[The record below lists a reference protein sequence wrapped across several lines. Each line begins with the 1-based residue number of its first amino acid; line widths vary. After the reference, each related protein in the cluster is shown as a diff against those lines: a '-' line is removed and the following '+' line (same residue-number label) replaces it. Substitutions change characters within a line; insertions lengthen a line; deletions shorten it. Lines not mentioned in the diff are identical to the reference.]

1 MFIDFYPNS
10 KSKCV
15 RAVILSFITMC
26 AGFDLAAETPA
37 VLSGTITHVRDGDT
51 FEVGGIPVRLAALDC
66 PENKTS
72 EGKQVTKY
80 AKRFEG
86 AKVVC
91 ELTGAMNYDRV
102 VGYCSV
108 NGDDYGLIMMQNT
121 SCKLW
126 KKYDVFNRYGE
137 ADDK

>member
-1 MFIDFYPNS
+1 MLGWPTFIYAAFI
-10 KSKCV
+10 
-15 RAVILSFITMC
+15 ATAALSIDQQTML
-26 AGFDLAAETPA
+26 F
-37 VLSGTITHVRDGDT
+37 GTITHVRDGDT

-66 PENKTS
+66 PENKTK

-91 ELTGAMNYDRV
+91 ELTGAMTYDRI

>member
-1 MFIDFYPNS
+1 MLGWPTFIYAAFI
-10 KSKCV
+10 
-15 RAVILSFITMC
+15 ATAALSIDQQTML
-26 AGFDLAAETPA
+26 F
-37 VLSGTITHVRDGDT
+37 GTITHVRDGDT

-66 PENKTS
+66 PENKTK

-91 ELTGAMNYDRV
+91 ELTGAMTYDRI

-108 NGDDYGLIMMQNT
+108 NGDDYGLFMMQNT
-121 SCKLW
+121 TGKLW
-126 KKYDVFNRYGE
+126 KKYDVFNRYG
-137 ADDK
+137 DGQ

>member
-1 MFIDFYPNS
+1 MLGWPTFIYAAFI
-10 KSKCV
+10 
-15 RAVILSFITMC
+15 ATAALSIDQQTM
-26 AGFDLAAETPA
+26 
-37 VLSGTITHVRDGDT
+37 LSGTITHVRDGDT

-66 PENKTS
+66 PENKTK

-91 ELTGAMNYDRV
+91 ELTGAMTYDRV

-108 NGDDYGLIMMQNT
+108 NGDDYGLFMMQNT
-121 SCKLW
+121 TCKLW
-126 KKYDVFNRYGE
+126 KKYDVFNRYG
-137 ADDK
+137 DGQ

>member
-1 MFIDFYPNS
+1 MLGGITFI
-10 KSKCV
+10 V
-15 RAVILSFITMC
+15 ATFIATVSGS
-26 AGFDLAAETPA
+26 ADQQTL
-37 VLSGTITHVRDGDT
+37 LSGTITHVRDGDT

-66 PENKTS
+66 PENKTK

-80 AKRFEG
+80 AKRYEG
-86 AKVVC
+86 TSVVC
-91 ELTGAMNYDRV
+91 QLTGAMTYDRV

-126 KKYDVFNRYGE
+126 KKYDVFNRYSDGS
-137 ADDK
+137 

>member
-1 MFIDFYPNS
+1 MLGWSTFIYPAFIAT
-10 KSKCV
+10 V
-15 RAVILSFITMC
+15 ALSADQQT
-26 AGFDLAAETPA
+26 L
-37 VLSGTITHVRDGDT
+37 LSGTITHVRDGDT

-66 PENKTS
+66 PENKTK

-80 AKRFEG
+80 AKRYEG
-86 AKVVC
+86 TSVVC
-91 ELTGAMNYDRV
+91 QLTGVMTYDRV

-126 KKYDVFNRYGE
+126 KKYDVFNRYSDGS
-137 ADDK
+137 

>member
-1 MFIDFYPNS
+1 MLGWPTFIYAAFI
-10 KSKCV
+10 
-15 RAVILSFITMC
+15 ATAALSIDQQTML
-26 AGFDLAAETPA
+26 F
-37 VLSGTITHVRDGDT
+37 GTITHVRDGDT

-66 PENKTS
+66 PENKTK

-91 ELTGAMNYDRV
+91 ELTGAMTYDRV

>member
-1 MFIDFYPNS
+1 MLGWPTFIYAAFI
-10 KSKCV
+10 
-15 RAVILSFITMC
+15 ATAALSIDQQTML
-26 AGFDLAAETPA
+26 F
-37 VLSGTITHVRDGDT
+37 GTITHVRDGDT

-66 PENKTS
+66 PENKTK

-91 ELTGAMNYDRV
+91 ELTGAMTYDRI

-121 SCKLW
+121 SCKLL
-126 KKYDVFNRYGE
+126 KKYDVFNRYSE
-137 ADDK
+137 ADDI